1 MAIEWTREEIAKLS
15 VDSIE
20 SLMLNVKIKGRF
32 DTAALCQVVLEEKIK
47 LAPKSKRKNK
57 ASNNPVKVREATIC
71 EKLLEVATDLLDRY
85 DLSGETARRMSRG
98 TKGFRSHKL
107 LSSTKSGIKT
117 GAHQTR
123 DKRVAFDRYISYRL
137 GDYSY
142 ALFCIL
148 FDENDLSSI
157 RYHVLGD
164 PVNLDKFQS
173 IYKLRPYLRPDEPM
187 GATLGGEEFMTFEEA
202 AQRYKWL
209 MSKIAP
215 PLVKA

>member
-71 EKLLEVATDLLDRY
+71 EKLLEVAIDLLDRY

-202 AQRYKWL
+202 AERYKWL

-215 PLVKA
+215 PLIKP